1 MFIFMVMKQTTFY
14 NTSNYNKVINCL
26 QKDTFN
32 FITFTESKYGHLKYR
47 SLTDKLPV
55 SSIDDARINMRHII
69 HNFLKDPF

>member
-47 SLTDKLPV
+47 SVTVIKG
-55 SSIDDARINMRHII
+55 
-69 HNFLKDPF
+69 